1 MVMHSLHPLRK
12 SMQRIR
18 RGLRRGVNLNSHAG
32 VDGPLGFMATFPL
45 WFMLF
50 GLVFV
55 LGYWFWALAL
65 NAAGIQK
72 GTFYQGAGLNGKAI
86 HAELVTAGLGG
97 YASDYLVEVPISK
110 QGERA
115 FVGQID
121 KTIAVTFFTVPK
133 EVTVRARS
141 ISREERFYAWKPA
154 SGWE

>member
-1 MVMHSLHPLRK
+1 MRLR
-12 SMQRIR
+12 
-18 RGLRRGVNLNSHAG
+18 LRRGVNPDSHAG
-32 VDGPLGFMATFPL
+32 VDGALGFMATFPL
-45 WFMLF
+45 WFMMF
-50 GLVFV
+50 GLMFV

-72 GTFYQGAGLNGKAI
+72 GAFYQGIGANGKAI

-97 YASDYLVEVPISK
+97 YASAYLVEVPISK

-115 FVGQID
+115 FVGQMD

-133 EVTVRARS
+133 AVTVKARS
-141 ISREERFYAWKPA
+141 ISREERFYEWKPA